1 MKEKKLIELM
11 PPSLAPIRT
20 IKDIIQELSNVIQ
33 NQQLKEELNKIQI
46 MNKEN
51 SLNYSVISLNN
62 ISTTNNNINNNES
75 DNLLIDLICLQ
86 F

>member
-1 MKEKKLIELM
+1 
-11 PPSLAPIRT
+11 
-20 IKDIIQELSNVIQ
+20 
-33 NQQLKEELNKIQI
+33 